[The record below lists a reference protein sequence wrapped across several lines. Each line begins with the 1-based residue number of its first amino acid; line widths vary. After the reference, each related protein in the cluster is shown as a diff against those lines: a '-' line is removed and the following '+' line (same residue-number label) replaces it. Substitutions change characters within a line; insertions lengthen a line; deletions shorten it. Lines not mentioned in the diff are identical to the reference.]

1 MIKAFIFTVPFLII
15 FMCKLSFGD
24 AGLWEE
30 YKSKFINEDGR
41 VIDFYNKHTSHS
53 EGQSYGMALA
63 VKFNELDTF
72 DKLWKWTRDNLSVRE
87 DNLFA
92 WQWGE
97 KTDGK
102 WGVIDYNNATDGDV
116 LLALTLLEAERK
128 WPGNGYKDN
137 ALTIIKSIRENLA
150 IHWEGNTLLLPGYFG
165 FTNNDTLTLNPS
177 YFIFPTYRRFAKV
190 DESLFW
196 KNVYKSSINIL
207 TKSCFGS
214 MHLPSDWIGLNNR
227 GVFAHN
233 EKPPH
238 FGYDAIRTLFYL
250 AQEDSFPV
258 TKGLKHLLDIY
269 RRLGYLPL
277 WVNVVN
283 DSISLKD
290 APAGFYAVIA
300 LTAKKIGEPELSKK
314 LFKNASDK
322 LDKNDYYT
330 FSLYLLAV
338 TGGFP

>member
-1 MIKAFIFTVPFLII
+1 MDKRFIFIILCLNVLI
-15 FMCKLSFGD
+15 CRLSFGD
-24 AGLWEE
+24 SELWEE

-63 VKFNELDTF
+63 VKFDEKDLF
-72 DKLWKWTRDNLSVRE
+72 DKLWKWTRDNLGVRG

-92 WQWGE
+92 WKWGE
-97 KTDGK
+97 KKNGK

-116 LLALTLLEAERK
+116 LLALTLLDAERK
-128 WPGNGYKDN
+128 WPGNRYKDY
-137 ALTIIKSIRENLA
+137 ALVIIKSLRENLT
-150 IHWEGNTLLLPGYFG
+150 INWDGYTLLLPGDYG
-165 FTNNDTLTLNPS
+165 FVNNDTITLNPS
-177 YFIFPTYRRFAKV
+177 YFIFSAYREFEKV

-196 KNVYKSSINIL
+196 KNVYKSSINIIIE
-207 TKSCFGS
+207 SCFGS
-214 MHLPSDWIGLNNR
+214 MHLPSDWISLSNN
-227 GVFAHN
+227 GVLAHS

-250 AQEDSFPV
+250 SQEESFPV
-258 TKGLKHLLDIY
+258 VKGVKHLLDIY
-269 RRLGYLPL
+269 KRLGYIPL
-277 WVNVVN
+277 WINVVN
-283 DSISLKD
+283 DSISLKA

-300 LTAKKIGEPELSKK
+300 LTAKRIGEPELSKK
-314 LFKNASDK
+314 LFNEASDK